1 MWLDSW
7 RDGTVFILQTKRR
20 KFRDVKQCVRSHTD
34 LFFFNVLFY
43 LFFFKKL
50 KHLFLAVLDLQW
62 AFSSSSEWGG
72 LLFTAAPG
80 LLIAVAFLVA
90 EAVL

>member
-7 RDGTVFILQTKRR
+7 RDGTVFILQTKKR

-43 LFFFKKL
+43 LFFL
-50 KHLFLAVLDLQW
+50 KSLSIYFWLCWTFNGLSLVPV
-62 AFSSSSEWGG
+62 SGG